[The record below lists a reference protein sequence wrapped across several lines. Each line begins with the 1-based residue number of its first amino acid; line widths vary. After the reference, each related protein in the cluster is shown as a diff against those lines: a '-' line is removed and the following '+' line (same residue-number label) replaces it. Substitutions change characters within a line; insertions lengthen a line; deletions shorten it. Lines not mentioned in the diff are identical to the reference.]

1 MSDFAS
7 IMHNV
12 LSTNILSWLSCSIL
26 GEKCSR
32 GGSQRC
38 VEFNTHTLD
47 LEFFDIKVLIC
58 RKSPLNGI
66 IFSEVF
72 VLSIKIEG
80 VYVAGNTGHIT
91 EEQNRRNSLEPGL

>member
-1 MSDFAS
+1 MSDFAN

-32 GGSQRC
+32 AGRDKDGQRC
-38 VEFNTHTLD
+38 MEFITHTLD
-47 LEFFDIKVLIC
+47 LEFFYIKVLIC

-91 EEQNRRNSLEPGL
+91 EEQNRRNSI